1 MNKKIL
7 IGLGVLAVVGIAVYM
22 KKKYKDSLPAP
33 SPEETGNSG
42 GRPAETKANAVGKK
56 LQMGKVAD
64 QFATSMVTP
73 NRAINRSNVK
83 IKGVIPPCGNPKV
96 AVCEYTD
103 ANGNVIAFV

>member
-42 GRPAETKANAVGKK
+42 GRPAETKANAIGRRGLQSG
-56 LQMGKVAD
+56 LQMPITELVDPG
-64 QFATSMVTP
+64 SGGG
-73 NRAINRSNVK
+73 R
-83 IKGVIPPCGNPKV
+83 PKV
-96 AVCEYTD
+96 RKPTVVTIGQAK
-103 ANGNVIAFV
+103 